1 MLAKQNGDHALMTVR
16 DIPLD
21 VQAWLTPAKVAAS
34 FSSSIHSQF
43 QNTLNPENRID
54 ADPGQYF
61 KTPKKPD
68 GRQKHTANSSLHQN
82 GAFFQT
88 QQQTTSDSISPA
100 ESRNRQAASCH
111 SGPSSNGN
119 PKQSSDA
126 IHSDNVASNVILC
139 TFPPSSNLASADS
152 HARDQTSTME
162 YASIDRRVSSITRS
176 NERSATSPSGKNVF
190 SHGADSHA
198 ISQHS
203 TPGNTTVSIESSNGQ
218 FGIAQIQDESL
229 SLAQGWALHTSG
241 TSRHA
246 EDSAAS
252 SLDPYLMRHLCL
264 NELELLW
271 DDDCYKVGNFCLA
284 SLRCD
289 TFLRRLL
296 CGILDLVK
304 DINLRLG

>member
-1 MLAKQNGDHALMTVR
+1 MLAKLNGDHALMTVR

-43 QNTLNPENRID
+43 QDTLNPENRID
-54 ADPGQYF
+54 ANPGQHF

-68 GRQKHTANSSLHQN
+68 GSQKHTADSSLHQN

-119 PKQSSDA
+119 PRQSSDA
-126 IHSDNVASNVILC
+126 CHSDSVASNVIPG

-152 HARDQTSTME
+152 HAGDQSSTME
-162 YASIDRRVSSITRS
+162 YASIGRRVSSITRS
-176 NERSATSPSGKNVF
+176 NERSATSPSKENVF

-198 ISQHS
+198 TSQHS
-203 TPGNTTVSIESSNGQ
+203 TPGNTTVSIECSDSP
-218 FGIAQIQDESL
+218 AQIQDESL

-241 TSRHA
+241 TSSRRA

-271 DDDCYKVGNFCLA
+271 DDNCSKVGNFCLA
-284 SLRCD
+284 SLRYY
-289 TFLRRLL
+289 TFLRGLL
-296 CGILDLVK
+296 CGVLDVVK
-304 DINLRLG
+304 NMNLRLG